1 MSEPAAP
8 PAAPAAPTQ
17 GTPAPP
23 EQKTFPVEYV
33 RELREENAA
42 QRVAR
47 NAAETKAQAAE
58 ESKAIAITEAEKK
71 VADATKLADDRIIR
85 AELKASA
92 LKAGMID
99 LDGLKMAD
107 LSKVKLDANGE
118 IEGADALMVDLK
130 KAKPFLFGSGT
141 TTSSTTA
148 PPKPGDGKP
157 RQATDLSDDE
167 YKKARADIRAGRLP
181 VAVGI

>member
-1 MSEPAAP
+1 MSEPVATQAV
-8 PAAPAAPTQ
+8 AAPAVHAPT
-17 GTPAPP
+17 

-33 RELREENAA
+33 RELREENAS

-47 NAAETKAQAAE
+47 QAAETKAQAAE
-58 ESKAIAITEAEKK
+58 ESKALVITESEKK
-71 VADATKLADDRIIR
+71 VSDANKSAEERIIR

-99 LDGLKMAD
+99 LDGLKLAD

-141 TTSSTTA
+141 TTSSTTP
-148 PPKPGDGKP
+148 PPKPDDGKP
-157 RQATDLSDDE
+157 KQATELSDAE

-181 VAVGI
+181 AAVGL